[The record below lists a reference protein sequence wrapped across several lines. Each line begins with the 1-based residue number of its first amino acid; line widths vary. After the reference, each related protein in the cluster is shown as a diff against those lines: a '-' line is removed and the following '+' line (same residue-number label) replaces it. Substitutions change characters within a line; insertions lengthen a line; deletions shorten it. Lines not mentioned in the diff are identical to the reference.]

1 MNKSIGWVFI
11 LFVALAV
18 SYAFSTRHGPA
29 MPPTEIRIGNS
40 LILDAQRAGARLV
53 AVGERGYVFLSDD
66 EGDTWRLV
74 VSGTDSTLTAVAF
87 INARLGV
94 AVGHDAVILRT
105 EDGGQSWKQVFEAA
119 DQQRPL
125 LDVSFITPEH
135 LVAVGAYA
143 AYFESHDGGQS
154 WEERQ
159 VSEEDR
165 HFNALARLGDGSLL
179 LAGEG
184 GTLLRSRDAGLNW
197 EALSS
202 PYGGSYFGVQSIPS
216 GPVLIYGMR
225 GTVLRSE
232 DSGDNWQQLDSQ
244 GAGSLFASVLFNE
257 TDVAL
262 LGQNGSLLFSRD
274 GGLTFQRLPL
284 ARSAML
290 TAGLSLTQPDKM
302 LALGDAGVLMVD
314 LEVDGAAGEKQ

>member
-1 MNKSIGWVFI
+1 MNKSIGWVFT

-18 SYAFSTRHGPA
+18 SYAFSARHGPV
-29 MPPTEIRIGNS
+29 MPPTENRIENA

-53 AVGERGYVFLSDD
+53 AVGERGYIFLSDD
-66 EGDTWRLV
+66 EGASWRPA
-74 VSGTDSTLTAVAF
+74 VSGTQSTLTAVAF

-179 LAGEG
+179 LAGEA
-184 GTLLRSRDAGLNW
+184 GTLMRSRDAGLNW
-197 EALSS
+197 EMLSS
-202 PYGGSYFGVQSIPS
+202 PYGGSFFGIQPMPS

-257 TDVAL
+257 TDLAL
-262 LGQNGSLLFSRD
+262 LGQSGVLLFSRD
-274 GGLTFQRLPL
+274 AGLSFQRLPL
-284 ARSAML
+284 QRTSML
-290 TAGLSLTQPDKM
+290 TAGLALTKPDQM
-302 LALGDAGVLMVD
+302 LVLGDAGVSPVGLP
-314 LEVDGAAGEKQ
+314 AGEKQ